1 MHIREHTYTCDS
13 ETESNILLLDYT
25 IILYKAVFWHAPGFT
40 GGTLNSSV
48 FSSDLL
54 HLHREKPLTPLGSYQ
69 MGL

>member
-54 HLHREKPLTPLGSYQ
+54 HLHREKPLTPLGSSQ